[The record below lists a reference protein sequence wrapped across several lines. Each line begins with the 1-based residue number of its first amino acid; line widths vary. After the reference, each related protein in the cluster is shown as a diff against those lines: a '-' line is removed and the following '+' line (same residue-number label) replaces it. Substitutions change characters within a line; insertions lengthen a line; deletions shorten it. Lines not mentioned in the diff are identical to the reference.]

1 MVIKTV
7 YSFVD
12 SNLGVETSSKK
23 KGGGG
28 FLKLFCLGGGQ
39 MTYLGEGRVWLGDKG
54 YGETIKINY
63 KMNFV
68 QNSCQRF

>member
-23 KGGGG
+23 KGGWIFEAILPGRG
-28 FLKLFCLGGGQ
+28 ANDLPWRGKGLVGGQ
-39 MTYLGEGRVWLGDKG
+39 GLRR
-54 YGETIKINY
+54 NY
-63 KMNFV
+63 KD
-68 QNSCQRF
+68 